1 MKNEVHQIYETLR
14 NQYSSETIS
23 HAAFLVISRAATV
36 KAIKQ
41 HGVNLDQ
48 YLALQD
54 HGTVLMAEDLG
65 LDLPTIMRAGVALQ
79 HAGVV
84 LGHLDA
90 LDAPLPAVPI
100 IWQPRKK

>member
-1 MKNEVHQIYETLR
+1 MKNEVNQIYETLR

-41 HGVNLDQ
+41 HGVNLDA

-54 HGTVLMAEDLG
+54 HGTVLIAEN
-65 LDLPTIMRAGVALQ
+65 LDLDIHTIRRAGVALQ
-79 HAGVV
+79 RAGGV
-84 LGHLDA
+84 LSHIEA
-90 LDAPLPAVPI
+90 LDTPLPAVPI